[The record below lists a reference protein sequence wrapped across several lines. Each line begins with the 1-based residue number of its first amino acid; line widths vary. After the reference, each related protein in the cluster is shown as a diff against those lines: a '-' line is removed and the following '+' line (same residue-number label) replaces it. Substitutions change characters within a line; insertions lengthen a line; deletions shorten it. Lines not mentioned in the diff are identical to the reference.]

1 MLENSSSLRAEFAA
15 SLLYCVPMEQ
25 ISTIL
30 SAFDEVLS
38 GYRVEKTGTDLITQ
52 SGSAHEFVKM
62 YIASKAI
69 SNLSVGTIYQYKLRL
84 EDFTNTVSKPI
95 TEITTNDIRLYLYHY
110 KSDRNATNNY
120 LDQIRKILSGF
131 FCWLQNNN
139 YIDSNPC
146 TNVEHIK
153 FQPAER
159 KPLTSYEL
167 EILRYNCHDIRE
179 KAVVDFLF
187 STGCRVSEF
196 CAANKHDIDW
206 QQRSLVIRHGK
217 GDKRRVVFFNAESEL
232 TLRKYLETRCDDS
245 EALFVG
251 SRSPHNR
258 LSVKAVQNI
267 LNKVS
272 ARCNMHV
279 YPHMLRHT
287 FATSGIRSGMPLEK
301 LQTLMGHAEPRTTL
315 IYAKM
320 DQSDLRREHMRVY
333 S

>member
-15 SLLYCVPMEQ
+15 NLLYCVPMEQ

-69 SNLSVGTIYQYKLRL
+69 SNLSVGTLYQYKLRL
-84 EDFTNTVSKPI
+84 EDFISTVSKPI

-153 FQPAER
+153 FQAAER

-179 KAVVDFLF
+179 KAIVDFLF

-196 CAANKHDIDW
+196 CAANKSDIDW

>member
-1 MLENSSSLRAEFAA
+1 MSENSLRAEFAA

-38 GYRVEKTGTDLITQ
+38 GYRVEKIGMDLITQ
-52 SGSAHEFVKM
+52 SGSAQEFVKM

-69 SNLSVGTIYQYKLRL
+69 SNLSMGTLYQYKLRL
-84 EDFTNTVSKPI
+84 EDFIGTVSKPI
-95 TEITTNDIRLYLYHY
+95 TDITTNDIRLYLYHY

-120 LDQIRKILSGF
+120 LDQIRKILNSF

-146 TNVEHIK
+146 TNVDHIK
-153 FQPAER
+153 FQAAER
-159 KPLTSYEL
+159 KSLTSYEL
-167 EILRYNCHDIRE
+167 EILRYNCHNIRE
-179 KAVVDFLF
+179 KAIVDFLF

-196 CAANKHDIDW
+196 CAANKSDIDW

>member
-1 MLENSSSLRAEFAA
+1 MVENSSSLRAEFAA

-25 ISTIL
+25 INTIL
-30 SAFDEVLS
+30 SAFDSVLS
-38 GYRVEKTGTDLITQ
+38 GYHVERTGTDLITQ
-52 SGSAHEFVKM
+52 TDSSQEFVKM

-69 SNLSVGTIYQYKLRL
+69 GNLSMGTLHQYKLRL
-84 EDFTNTVSKPI
+84 EDFIGTVCKPI
-95 TEITTNDIRLYLYHY
+95 SEITTNDIRLYLYHY
-110 KSDRNATNNY
+110 KSDRDATNNY
-120 LDQIRKILSGF
+120 LDQIRKILNSF
-131 FCWLQNNN
+131 FAWLQKNN

-179 KAVVDFLF
+179 KAIVDFLF

-196 CAANKHDIDW
+196 CAANKSDIDW
-206 QQRSLVIRHGK
+206 QRRSLIVRHGK
-217 GDKRRVVFFNAESEL
+217 GDKRRIVYFNAESEL
-232 TLRKYLETRCDDS
+232 SLRKYLETRYDDS
-245 EALFVG
+245 DALFVG

-258 LSVKAVQNI
+258 LSVKAVQV
-267 LNKVS
+267 LLDKVS

-320 DQSDLRREHMRVY
+320 DQADLQREHMRVY
-333 S
+333 N

>member
-1 MLENSSSLRAEFAA
+1 MVENSSSLRAEFAA

-38 GYRVEKTGTDLITQ
+38 GYHVERTGTDLITQ
-52 SGSAHEFVKM
+52 TGSSQEFVKM

-69 SNLSVGTIYQYKLRL
+69 SNLSMGTLHQYKLRL
-84 EDFTNTVSKPI
+84 EDFIGTVCKPI
-95 TEITTNDIRLYLYHY
+95 SEITTNDIRLYLYHY
-110 KSDRNATNNY
+110 KTDRNATNNY
-120 LDQIRKILSGF
+120 LDQIRKILNSF
-131 FCWLQNNN
+131 FAWLQNNN
-139 YIDSNPC
+139 YIDANPC

-179 KAVVDFLF
+179 KAIVDFLF

-196 CAANKHDIDW
+196 CAANKSDIDW
-206 QQRSLVIRHGK
+206 QRRSLIVRHGK
-217 GDKRRVVFFNAESEL
+217 GDKRRIVYFNAESEL
-232 TLRKYLETRCDDS
+232 SLRKYLETRYDDS
-245 EALFVG
+245 DALFVG

-258 LSVKAVQNI
+258 LSVKAVQV
-267 LNKVS
+267 LLDKVS

-320 DQSDLRREHMRVY
+320 DQADLQREHMRVY
-333 S
+333 N

>member
-1 MLENSSSLRAEFAA
+1 MSENSLRAEFAA

-25 ISTIL
+25 ISAIL

-38 GYRVEKTGTDLITQ
+38 GYRVEKIGTDLITQ

-69 SNLSVGTIYQYKLRL
+69 SNLSVGTLYQYKLRL
-84 EDFTNTVSKPI
+84 EDFISTVSKPI

-139 YIDSNPC
+139 YIDLNPC

-196 CAANKHDIDW
+196 CAANKSDIDW

-258 LSVKAVQNI
+258 LSIKAVQNI

>member
-1 MLENSSSLRAEFAA
+1 MSENSLRAEFAA

-69 SNLSVGTIYQYKLRL
+69 SNLSVGTLYQYKLRL
-84 EDFTNTVSKPI
+84 EDFISTVSKPI

-131 FCWLQNNN
+131 FCWLQNNS

-153 FQPAER
+153 FQAAER

-179 KAVVDFLF
+179 KAIVDFLF

-196 CAANKHDIDW
+196 CAANKSDIDW

-217 GDKRRVVFFNAESEL
+217 GDKRRIVFFNAESEL